1 MPQISIETIIKQAKA
16 AQTEFENA
24 GQEVV
29 DELITGLAWSLLE
42 PELTVLYQIRLSM
55 TQDWGMLMINSPKI
69 TVRHW
74 ASSGT

>member
-16 AQTEFENA
+16 AQTEFEIA

-42 PELTVLYQIRLSM
+42 PGTNRSLSNQAVHD
-55 TQDWGMLMINSPKI
+55 TGLGNADDKFPKNYRK
-69 TVRHW
+69 T
-74 ASSGT
+74 